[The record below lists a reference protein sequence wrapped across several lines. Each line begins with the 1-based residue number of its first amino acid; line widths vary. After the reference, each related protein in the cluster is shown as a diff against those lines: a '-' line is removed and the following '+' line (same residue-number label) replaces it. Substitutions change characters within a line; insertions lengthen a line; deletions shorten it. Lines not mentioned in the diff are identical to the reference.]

1 MVASVKLAPGVM
13 FVAFLRLSDEVCMGM
28 GQPGSTLG
36 VPKGLSGWL
45 SKGWWVGVGVVLAT
59 AVALL
64 GILHSS
70 GSSPTYSTRGDCNAQ
85 GTNNVVSCS
94 GGTSKSGP

>member
-1 MVASVKLAPGVM
+1 
-13 FVAFLRLSDEVCMGM
+13 MGM
-28 GQPGSTLG
+28 SQPGSAPGT
-36 VPKGLSGWL
+36 PKGLSGWL

-70 GSSPTYSTRGDCNAQ
+70 GSSSTYSNRGDCNAQ
-85 GTNNVVSCS
+85 GANNVVSCS
-94 GGTSKSGP
+94 GSASKSGP